1 MGSRGNK
8 RDTFVGYVE
17 LHERAW
23 GMDTYSGRPK
33 LEDILNAP
41 IVTFWYPAKG
51 RESRQTVMLFTS
63 MKELNEYI
71 SSILLESKV
80 RQPERRLARLFV
92 NHRRVQIKGV
102 QLITTYMEEE

>member
-1 MGSRGNK
+1 MGRKHDS
-8 RDTFVGYVE
+8 FVGHVE

-33 LEDILNAP
+33 LEDILSAP

-51 RESRQTVMLFTS
+51 RESRQTVMLFAT

-71 SSILLESKV
+71 SSLVLESKV
-80 RQPERRLARLFV
+80 RQPDKRLARLFV
-92 NHRRVQIKGV
+92 KQKRVQIKGV
-102 QLITTYMEEE
+102 QLIAAYVEDEE